1 VLLMRWVALGGI
13 GLFAPLAGAACYL
26 TVMVVVQAASSPDGH
41 QPNLGWWLTAAAC
54 AVFTALYFRA
64 IAETI
69 GLLTQYA
76 SRKLKIAAAGA
87 VSLLCLL
94 TAMPGALIMNAI
106 ATGS

>member
-1 VLLMRWVALGGI
+1 MRWAALAGV
-13 GLFAPLAGAACYL
+13 GLFGPLAGVACYL
-26 TVMVVVQAASSPDGH
+26 VVMVVIQAMSTSHGGH
-41 QPNLGWWLTAAAC
+41 PPGLGWWIMALVCAA
-54 AVFTALYFRA
+54 FTALYFRA

-69 GLLTQYA
+69 GLLTQKT

>member
-1 VLLMRWVALGGI
+1 MRWAALAGI
-13 GLFAPLAGAACYL
+13 GLFGPLAGAACYL
-26 TVMVVVQAASSPDGH
+26 TAMVVIQAATASQGGH
-41 QPNLGWWLTAAAC
+41 PPSLGWWT
-54 AVFTALYFRA
+54 TALVCAALMVLYLRA

-69 GLLTQYA
+69 GLLTQHA

-94 TAMPGALIMNAI
+94 TAMPGALIVNAI

>member
-1 VLLMRWVALGGI
+1 MRWLALVGI

-26 TVMVVVQAASSPDGH
+26 AAMVVVESVSASGH
-41 QPNLGWWLTAAAC
+41 PPGLNWWTAAAVC
-54 AVFTALYFRA
+54 AAVTALYLRA
-64 IAETI
+64 IAETVS
-69 GLLTQYA
+69 LLTPHT